1 MAPCDKCCTFLHH
14 SPVSVDWLYRA
25 RASGPK
31 FGSVTVG
38 DKQIFK
44 RVSEGVL
51 SYIVI
56 LEGFVFGA
64 LTSLIRVSAV
74 YSATL

>member
-1 MAPCDKCCTFLHH
+1 M
-14 SPVSVDWLYRA
+14 SVDWLYRARARLYRA

-31 FGSVTVG
+31 FGSLTLG
-38 DKQIFK
+38 DKQIIE
-44 RVSEGVL
+44 RANEGTP
-51 SYIVI
+51 SHIVI
-56 LEGFVFGA
+56 LKGFVFGA